1 MLLDKLAHVL
11 RTEANAP
18 SKTDAMKLTPGDQA
32 VEASRR
38 YAQKLNDLEPVRTNQ
53 ITNSIFTT
61 YIIPFEVVGVLLLGA
76 LIGAVLLARKD

>member
-38 YAQKLNDLEPVRTNQ
+38 YAQKLNDL
-53 ITNSIFTT
+53 
-61 YIIPFEVVGVLLLGA
+61 A
-76 LIGAVLLARKD
+76 LSEKQRLRRDGFVSSCHVSS